1 LKRQKR
7 SNFPGFN
14 ADPDPASKSN
24 AGPDPN
30 PKPLAKKIK
39 DIWLR
44 IEQIIIDVST
54 FLFSLFILK
63 FITHK
68 TIKIDGE
75 QRRYLKSALL
85 LFPVKPAFEEFCIP
99 TKKYADVIV
108 PRGAD
113 NIVAIDLIVQHIRV
127 NISFFETEI

>member
-1 LKRQKR
+1 MSR
-7 SNFPGFN
+7 
-14 ADPDPASKSN
+14 
-24 AGPDPN
+24 
-30 PKPLAKKIK
+30 
-39 DIWLR
+39 
-44 IEQIIIDVST
+44 
-54 FLFSLFILK
+54 
-63 FITHK
+63 
-68 TIKIDGE
+68 

-127 NISFFETEI
+127 SNKYPHFHTCNVLILFNL